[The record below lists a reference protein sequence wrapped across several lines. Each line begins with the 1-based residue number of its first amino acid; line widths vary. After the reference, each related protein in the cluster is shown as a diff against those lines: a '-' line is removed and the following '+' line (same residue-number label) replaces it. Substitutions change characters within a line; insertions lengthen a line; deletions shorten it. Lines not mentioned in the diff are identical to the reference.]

1 MHTNL
6 TPAPPLRRRPRL
18 GHCTPTT
25 AAHTHLT
32 SDTIANRSQL
42 QCGSSRDVGIVRVGR
57 DTPAISE
64 DGSPC
69 LNRLTDPSAQHVP
82 TFQTPSKSRTP
93 SPATHTPDLAE
104 RGTPSIDNASIPPHL
119 CNNSTAAEK
128 PNDAPENHTLDDPV
142 SPREGLFANIVND
155 CQATFIESIGTTTFL
170 TLAYGG
176 VQASAYEAGS
186 QGLLGLS
193 VERVMYISLS
203 IGLSLLTS
211 AWLFFSVTGGLF
223 NPNVPRLTYSV
234 GDEVQSW
241 WPKHGYGQS

>member
-1 MHTNL
+1 MM
-6 TPAPPLRRRPRL
+6 PFRSK
-18 GHCTPTT
+18 
-25 AAHTHLT
+25 T
-32 SDTIANRSQL
+32 SKR
-42 QCGSSRDVGIVRVGR
+42 
-57 DTPAISE
+57 E
-64 DGSPC
+64 
-69 LNRLTDPSAQHVP
+69 SAQP
-82 TFQTPSKSRTP
+82 
-93 SPATHTPDLAE
+93 
-104 RGTPSIDNASIPPHL
+104 I
-119 CNNSTAAEK
+119 TAAEK
-128 PNDAPENHTLDDPV
+128 PIGVPDNQTLDDPV
-142 SPREGLFANIVND
+142 TPREGLFANIVDD
-155 CQATFIESIGTTTFL
+155 CQAAFIEFIGTTTFL